1 MFCGNCGVENAN
13 GAKFCKG
20 CGKSLGD
27 GGNSGVKIT
36 PAQNTSMG
44 TDNRS
49 IISAYKINMGQMT
62 NKIKSIPRNI
72 LIGLCV
78 AAIALVIIIFVA
90 VNTGKTIKLDKYLT
104 VQTTGYDGYGTAT
117 ATIDWGAIEEKY
129 GSKLSFTSTAKS
141 EYGELFGMMTPID
154 AIKDCVSV
162 ELKKSNGLSNGETIA
177 YTWNVDEDLSKYVKH
192 KLKFKDDKYTVSGLS
207 EVGTFDAF
215 ADLDVEFSGV
225 APNASVNLSYTGSEI
240 NYHDFN
246 CDKTRG
252 LSNGDTIKVTIDD
265 SKLKYYAENLGK
277 VPAELEKKF
286 KVEGLESY
294 LTKISEID
302 NVPLTA
308 MQKQATDVYNAKM
321 AQDWGEGEALE
332 SLTYIG
338 NYLLAVK
345 NKKSWGSNNYLYLIY
360 KAKVRNN
367 YSNDEKSYNKLN
379 DIYWYIRFENLMV
392 GADGLVAVDVNANST
407 PDNRFTIDSGVG
419 GGLWS
424 TKLWH
429 YYGYQTLDELYKAV
443 VTSNMDFYNHE
454 DNVDESVAPE
464 TVGEREVATESGY
477 IFPNSD
483 RELLT
488 KNDLKGLTAEE
499 CKIARN
505 EIYARHGRKFK
516 DEDFQAYFDA
526 LDWYKGTIS
535 PEDSDE
541 SVLSDIEITNRNLIV
556 SYEEE
561 KEYS

>member
-1 MFCGNCGVENAN
+1 MFCGNCGVENTN
-13 GAKFCKG
+13 GAKFCKV

-36 PAQNTSMG
+36 PPQNTSMG

-62 NKIKSIPRNI
+62 NKIKSIPPNI
-72 LIGLCV
+72 LIGLCA

-90 VNTGKTIKLDKYLT
+90 VNTGNTIKLDKYLT

-117 ATIDWGAIEEKY
+117 ATIDWDAIEKKY
-129 GSKLSFTSTAKS
+129 GSKLSLTSAAKN
-141 EYGELFGMMTPID
+141 EYGGFLGMMTPID

-162 ELKKSNGLSNGETIA
+162 KFEKSSGLSNGETIA
-177 YTWNVDEDLSKYVKH
+177 YTWDVDDNLSKYVKH
-192 KLKFKDDKYTVSGLS
+192 KVKFKNNKYTVAGLTK
-207 EVGTFDAF
+207 VGTFDAF
-215 ADLDVEFSGV
+215 ADLDVKFSGV
-225 APNASVNLSYTGSEI
+225 APNASAKLNYTGSEMS
-240 NYHDFN
+240 YYDFN
-246 CDKTRG
+246 CDKRSG
-252 LSNGDTIKVTIDD
+252 LSNGDIIKVTIDD
-265 SKLKYYAENLGK
+265 SKFKYYAKNLGK
-277 VPAELEKKF
+277 VPANLEKEY

-294 LTKISEID
+294 LTKISQID
-302 NVPLTA
+302 EVALTA
-308 MQKQATDVYNAKM
+308 MQHQATDVYNAKM

-345 NKKSWGSNNYLYLIY
+345 NKDSWGSNNNLYLIY
-360 KAKVRNN
+360 KAQVRNN

-392 GADGLVAVDVNANST
+392 GADGLVAVDVNDNST
-407 PDNRFTIDSGVG
+407 PDKRFTIDSGVG
-419 GGLWS
+419 SGWWS
-424 TKLWH
+424 TKSWN

-443 VTSNMDFYNHE
+443 VTSNMDSYNHE

-464 TVGEREVATESGY
+464 TVEKREVATESGY

-488 KNDLKGLTAEE
+488 KNDLEGLTAEE

-516 DEDFQAYFDA
+516 DEDFQAHFDA

-535 PEDSDE
+535 PEDFDE